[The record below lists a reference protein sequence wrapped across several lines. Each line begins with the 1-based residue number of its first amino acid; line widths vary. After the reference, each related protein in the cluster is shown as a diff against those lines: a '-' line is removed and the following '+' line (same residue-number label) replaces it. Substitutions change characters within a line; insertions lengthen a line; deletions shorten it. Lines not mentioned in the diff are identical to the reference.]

1 MLKYRIRLT
10 QEESET
16 LLEWVKTG
24 ERKAK
29 VIQQAQVLL
38 GSDEARGRQ
47 HEGDLAQQYH
57 LSIRSV
63 ERIRKQ
69 FFEQGMGMFDKKARK
84 TRSDK
89 KIDGRVE
96 AHLVALVCQGPP
108 EGESKWKLQLLAER
122 LVELR
127 LVEHI
132 SSTMVGRLLKKM
144 NLSLS
149 AQAVG

>member
-1 MLKYRIRLT
+1 MHKYKIHLSE
-10 QEESET
+10 QERET

-38 GSDEARGRQ
+38 GSDETKGRVR
-47 HEGDLAQQYH
+47 EDELAGRYH
-57 LSIRSV
+57 LSVRSV
-63 ERIRKQ
+63 ERIRKR
-69 FFEQGMGMFDKKARK
+69 FFEQGMDMFEKQVRK

-108 EGESKWKLQLLAER
+108 EGESRWKWQLLADR
-122 LVELR
+122 LVELQV
-127 LVEHI
+127 VEHI
-132 SSTMVGRLLKKM
+132 SSTMVGRLLKKT
-144 NLSLS
+144 NYSLS
-149 AQAVG
+149 GSRVG